1 VRGRASGDLPA
12 LGKEF
17 TVVISNRRYDI
28 DRSEATDAAELLAL
42 IEKTFTEPALRWYIS
57 AADRH
62 RIVVESTEYSGA
74 LPYPDGTDVT
84 SQSGLDVVVSLI
96 PTGIGCS
103 IGGYAGDAAPATAL
117 LGEAADVVVTNPN
130 AVNASDFIK
139 ADSRVLYTEGSCIDA
154 FSRGEINLHRS
165 RGNRVGLVI
174 ESAPSA
180 AVGHVLNVANAVR
193 AVHGVNIVDYIV
205 TDAPIGT
212 RCVQNESGAYVGHID
227 APDVLLDAARELVDR
242 GANAIAVTTNVQDLT
257 GPEYSAHFQGGHP
270 NPVGGAEAIL
280 SHLVVR
286 TLGVPCAHAPM
297 VNFKELD
304 LDHSVVDARSAGEL
318 VSASGVACVLVGLGR
333 APQFSRNIVGCRT
346 TEELTS
352 DDVLAVVAP
361 ADALGGI
368 PVLEALRRQ
377 VPVLAVRGNSTILEV
392 TAENLR
398 LPGVTE
404 VASYAEAA
412 GLILA
417 LRSGINPESIVRPM
431 RTLGGSEAQLRRR

>member
-1 VRGRASGDLPA
+1 M
-12 LGKEF
+12 
-17 TVVISNRRYDI
+17 ISNRRYDI
-28 DRSEATDAAELLAL
+28 DRSEVTEAADLLAL
-42 IEKTFTEPALRWYIS
+42 IEKTFTEPALRWFIG
-57 AADRH
+57 AADKR

-74 LPYPDGTDVT
+74 LPYPDGPEAA
-84 SQSGLDVVVSLI
+84 SRSGLDVVVSLI

-117 LGEAADVVVTNPN
+117 LAEAADVVVTNPN

-139 ADSRVLYTEGSCIDA
+139 ADSRILYTEGSCVDA
-154 FSRGEINLHRS
+154 FSRGEITLHRS

-174 ESAPSA
+174 ESAPSD
-180 AVGHVLNVANAVR
+180 AVERVLNIANAVR
-193 AVHGVNIVDYIV
+193 AVHGVDVVDFVV
-205 TDAPIGT
+205 TDRPIGT
-212 RCVQNESGAYVGHID
+212 RCVRNDSGAYVGHID
-227 APDVLLDAARELVDR
+227 APDVLLDAARELIGR
-242 GANAIAVTTNVQDLT
+242 GANAIAVTTTVRDLT
-257 GPEYSAHFQGGHP
+257 GPEYSAHFDGSHP

-304 LDHSVVDARSAGEL
+304 LDHPVVDARSAGEL
-318 VSASGVACVLVGLGR
+318 VSASGVACVLIGLGR
-333 APQFSRNIVGCRT
+333 APQLSRNAAGCRT
-346 TEELTS
+346 TDEVS
-352 DDVLAVVAP
+352 ADDIVAVVAP

-368 PVLEALRRQ
+368 PVLEALRRR
-377 VPVLAVRGNSTILEV
+377 VPVLAVRDNSTILDV
-392 TAENLR
+392 TAGNLG

-417 LRSGINPESIVRPM
+417 LRSGINLESISRPM
-431 RTLGGSEAQLRRR
+431 RTLGRS